1 MTTVTVD
8 PAALTRLAADLDRAA
23 RDLQR
28 VRGRLAGL
36 PDATSAAPELDA
48 AVREFGRHWT
58 WAIGRLHDRVATVG
72 VGLRAAA
79 TAYADTDAAIAS
91 ACD

>member
-1 MTTVTVD
+1 MTAFTVD
-8 PAALTRLAADLDRAA
+8 PAALSRLAADLDRSA

-28 VRGRLAGL
+28 VRSRLAEQ

-48 AVREFGRHWT
+48 AVRELGQHWK
-58 WAIGRLHDRVATVG
+58 WAIGRVHDRVDTVRA
-72 VGLRAAA
+72 GLVAAA

-91 ACD
+91 ACE

>member
-1 MTTVTVD
+1 MSTFTVD
-8 PAALTRLAADLDRAA
+8 PAALTRLALDLDRSA
-23 RDLQR
+23 RDLQH
-28 VRGRLAGL
+28 VRSRLAGL

-48 AVREFGRHWT
+48 AVREFGRHWK
-58 WAIGRLHDRVATVG
+58 WAIGRLHDRVSTVG

-91 ACD
+91 ACE